1 MTNELGLELDKQA
14 QYDVTKEEALKT
26 FNEIKKMLN
35 GDDFYKISDMN
46 KCLKK
51 LKQYIEER
59 P

>member
-14 QYDVTKEEALKT
+14 RYDVTKEEALNALRTLYDNPYK
-26 FNEIKKMLN
+26 
-35 GDDFYKISDMN
+35 DDSFKAYN
-46 KCLKK
+46 K